1 MCGAGLWLR
10 RRCAGPFWA
19 GLATDLTGGQ
29 VFCSCCAWM
38 LLYEMSERGH
48 THARGGYQQSA
59 PPNPRTRLTLLF
71 QHTLLIPQP
80 SKLNLSAQQRTSHPT
95 MCPTPIAALAATAI
109 EPSFSSS
116 SKQQQPEQPASK
128 PPAVP
133 TTERANNEAEEAEG
147 EAEAP
152 VKLSTLSGTPAIIDA
167 LNAQTRRRAKRELEE
182 RGMGEEHPDYWCFR
196 LVQEGAPG
204 TCSSGLCGGFGR
216 TTGHHGLHA

>member
-1 MCGAGLWLR
+1 
-10 RRCAGPFWA
+10 
-19 GLATDLTGGQ
+19 
-29 VFCSCCAWM
+29 
-38 LLYEMSERGH
+38 
-48 THARGGYQQSA
+48 
-59 PPNPRTRLTLLF
+59 
-71 QHTLLIPQP
+71 
-80 SKLNLSAQQRTSHPT
+80 

-109 EPSFSSS
+109 EPSSSSS
-116 SKQQQPEQPASK
+116 SKQQQQQPEQPASK

-204 TCSSGLCGGFGR
+204 TRSSCLCWGVGSGAR
-216 TTGHHGLHA
+216 LGTGCMHACVHA